1 MNYYRFLSANVLGAF
16 LWGVGI
22 TLAGYYAASIPWV
35 KNFSYALAA
44 FFIGASIISAFV
56 NYRRHRQPH
65 QDKS

>member
-1 MNYYRFLSANVLGAF
+1 L

-44 FFIGASIISAFV
+44 FFIGASIISVFV
-56 NYRRHRQPH
+56 NYRRHRQPRP
-65 QDKS
+65 DKS